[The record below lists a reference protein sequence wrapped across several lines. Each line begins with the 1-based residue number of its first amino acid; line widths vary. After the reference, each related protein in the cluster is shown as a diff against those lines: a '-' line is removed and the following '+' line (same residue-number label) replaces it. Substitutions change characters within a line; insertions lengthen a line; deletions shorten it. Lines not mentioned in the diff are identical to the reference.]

1 MTVFVVQRQMRWDN
15 ERKELV
21 PRFPEVE
28 RAEEF
33 GKLSYILSPSDH
45 PYNPDLI
52 LGKIHSALQEFND
65 QDHVL
70 LIGSP
75 ALIGMVTAIAAH
87 YNAGRV
93 NFLIWNGKHSSYD
106 KIESRMF

>member
-1 MTVFVVQRQMRWDN
+1 MTVFVVQRQMRWDPD
-15 ERKELV
+15 RRELV

-28 RAEEF
+28 RALSF
-33 GKLSYILSPSDH
+33 GPLEYILSPNDH
-45 PYNPDLI
+45 PYDPELV
-52 LGKIHSALQEFND
+52 LGKIHDKMRRFSRD
-65 QDHVL
+65 DHLL

-75 ALIGMVTAIAAH
+75 ALIGMVTAIAAR
-87 YNAGRV
+87 YSDGYV